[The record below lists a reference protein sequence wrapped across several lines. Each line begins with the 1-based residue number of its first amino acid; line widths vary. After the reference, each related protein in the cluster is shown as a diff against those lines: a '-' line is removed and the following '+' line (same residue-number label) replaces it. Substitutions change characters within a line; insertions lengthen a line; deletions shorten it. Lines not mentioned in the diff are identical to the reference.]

1 MTKVPKSVVYKP
13 RILKHGSLGR
23 PIIGYQ
29 VACGDFHTIILD
41 TNGTVYTCGKN
52 DDGQCGHGTPH
63 NYVSP
68 RIVESLNGS
77 EISMVAAGGN
87 VSMALLADGSI
98 YT

>member
-1 MTKVPKSVVYKP
+1 MGIS
-13 RILKHGSLGR
+13 IQLFL
-23 PIIGYQ
+23 I
-29 VACGDFHTIILD
+29 
-41 TNGTVYTCGKN
+41 NGTVYTCGKN

-87 VSMALLADGSI
+87 ISMALLADGSI
-98 YT
+98 YTWETVNVVRSASALIMESLLIHLGMVSDDE